1 MKIFGKIYRVVAVI
15 FLGLTAVVNVLAGV
29 GTTCAAFFTERFD
42 SMMAIYDYR
51 WMYQVFVLFTVAV
64 GVAGIWA
71 TISLIRR
78 RRNAYRNTLIVLLTG
93 TILNGIHYITSA
105 ALRGNAAPVNMIFY
119 INLITLVIFGIMRVP
134 GIRDYV
140 TVDGQGDSNSEK
152 LEVGAVA
159 IISGIVVLSTV
170 YWAGPTHMVE
180 GQNWVLQL
188 IVPLLISGCALLTAG
203 IGSLVWAGIKKNSR
217 SSQIQLDPAVPV
229 LPEG

>member
-1 MKIFGKIYRVVAVI
+1 MVTLGKILRWVAVI
-15 FLGLTAVVNVLAGV
+15 LLGLTAVVNVLAGI

-42 SMMAIYDYR
+42 SMMSIYDYR
-51 WMYQVFVLFTVAV
+51 WLYQAFVLLTVAV

-78 RRNAYRNTLIVLLTG
+78 KQNAYRNALIVLLTG
-93 TILNGIHYITSA
+93 TLLNGIHYITSA

-119 INLITLVIFGIMRVP
+119 INLITLVIFGFLKIP

-140 TVDGQGDSNSEK
+140 RLEDSGDSNSEK
-152 LEVGAVA
+152 LEAGAVA
-159 IISGIVVLSTV
+159 IVSGIVVLSTV

-188 IVPLLISGCALLTAG
+188 ISPLLISGCALLMAG
-203 IGSLVWAGIKKNSR
+203 IGFLFWAGIKKGSR
-217 SSQIQLDPAVPV
+217 FSQIQLDPAGPV